1 MNERI
6 YKPEEIDELINDS
19 RACLLE
25 KCYGKLDYD
34 LKKRIEYYNFP
45 IAFDIE
51 TSNYSYMNESG
62 DEMRVAFM
70 YVWQLSFNGRVIM
83 GRTWEEFLSVINYL
97 KKRLILDRMHRIV
110 IYVHN
115 LGFEFAFIHKYLDVE
130 RVFAISSR
138 SPIIVECADGLEFR
152 CSYKLSMLS
161 LDSVAKNLTAHDIRK
176 LKGDLDYDLIRHS
189 ETPLTE
195 KEIAYC
201 VNDVQIL
208 IAYIEE
214 EIAKNGNIAKIPM
227 TATGYARRFCREE
240 CLNPV
245 QDGEKRIEG
254 RITNKSYKKL
264 MQFLTLSPD
273 EYKMLKSAFQ
283 GGFTHANAH
292 YYNDVLRN
300 VASYD
305 FTSAY
310 PSNMVLEEY
319 PMSKGEFVTVHNLS
333 ELRDMMKYYC
343 VCFEINFEG
352 LERRNE
358 CYDSYLSVPRARFLR
373 RGRGYREDNN
383 KIVSCEKCGYTIT
396 EQDFYIIEKCYTWKS
411 VSIGRVIRY
420 RKEYLP
426 TELVKAILLL
436 YQKKTELKNAWKTQ
450 SPDVARLTLELYMH
464 YKALLNSV
472 YGMCVTDIVRL
483 IYDYDPDTHEWKEPK
498 DPVLEEAIEKENEN
512 KRRFLFY
519 AWGVW
524 TTAYTRR
531 NLWGAI
537 LELGKDYAYS
547 DTDSVKCMNA
557 SAHSDYFT
565 RYNAEI
571 SRKIERAARHH
582 GISPDAFKPK
592 TIKGKVKPIGEWD
605 YEGEYL
611 KFKTLGSKRYLTLRY
626 DADENSETYGDFI
639 YELTVSGLDKRL
651 ALPYLFFHK
660 TKDKRGRTISKN
672 IWKAFS
678 DGVYIPPGKTGK
690 LNHVYLDVEYSGTV
704 TDYLGNVGKYH
715 EMSGAYLSGCDY
727 TLSVE
732 DDYKDFADYLIELA
746 RIP

>member
-1 MNERI
+1 MTERI
-6 YKPEEIDELINDS
+6 YKPSEIDELINDS

-34 LKKRIEYYNFP
+34 LKQRIEYYNFP
-45 IAFDIE
+45 VAFDIE
-51 TSNYSYMNESG
+51 TTNTSYVNENG
-62 DEMRVAFM
+62 LEIPVAFM

-83 GRTWEEFLSVINYL
+83 GRTWDEFNAVISHI
-97 KKRLILDRMHRIV
+97 KKRLILDRMHKLV

-115 LGFEFAFIHKYLDVE
+115 LGFEFAFIHKYLSVE

-161 LDSVAKNLTAHDIRK
+161 LDSVAKNLTAHDIQK
-176 LKGDLDYDLIRHS
+176 LKGNLNYDLIRHS

-195 KEIAYC
+195 QEIAYC

-227 TATGYARRFCREE
+227 TATGYARRFCREA
-240 CLNPV
+240 CLNPE
-245 QDGEKRIEG
+245 QDGKKRIEG
-254 RITNKSYKKL
+254 RITNKPYRKL
-264 MQFLTLSPD
+264 MQFLTLSPA
-273 EYKMLKSAFQ
+273 EYKMLKTAFQ

-300 VASYD
+300 VGSYD

-310 PSNMVLEEY
+310 PANMVLEEY
-319 PMSKGEFVTVHNLS
+319 PMSKGEFVTVSGLS
-333 ELRDMMKYYC
+333 ELREMMKYYC
-343 VCFEINFEG
+343 LCFEINFEG
-352 LERRNE
+352 LKRRKE
-358 CYDSYLSVPRARFLR
+358 CYDTYLSRPRARFLM
-373 RGRGYREDNN
+373 RGRDYREDNK
-383 KIVSCEKCGYTIT
+383 KIVQCAKCGYTIT
-396 EQDFYIIEKCYTWKS
+396 EQDFYIIEKCYTWDN

-420 RKEYLP
+420 RKGYLP

-483 IYDYDPDTHEWKEPK
+483 IYEYDPDTHEWKEPK
-498 DPVLEEAIEKENEN
+498 DPILEEAIENENES

-531 NLWGAI
+531 NLWDAI
-537 LELGKDYAYS
+537 LALGKDYAYS
-547 DTDSVKCMNA
+547 DTDSVKVLHTET
-557 SAHSDYFT
+557 HSDYFKS
-565 RYNAEI
+565 YNASI
-571 SRKIERAARHH
+571 AAKIKRAARHH
-582 GISPDAFKPK
+582 GISPDEFKPK
-592 TIKGKVKPIGEWD
+592 TISGKTKVIGEWD

-611 KFKTLGSKRYLTLRY
+611 KFKTLGSKRYLTLAR
-626 DADENSETYGDFI
+626 DADGNFT

-651 ALPYLFFHK
+651 ALPYLFYHK
-660 TKDKRGRTISKN
+660 TKNKAGKTVPRN
-672 IWKAFS
+672 VWQAFS
-678 DGVYIPPGKTGK
+678 DGMHIPPGKTGK
-690 LNHVYLDVEYSGTV
+690 LTHTYLDSEYSGVV
-704 TDYLGNVGKYH
+704 TDYLGNVGQYH
-715 EMSGAYLSGCDY
+715 EMSGAHLSGCDY